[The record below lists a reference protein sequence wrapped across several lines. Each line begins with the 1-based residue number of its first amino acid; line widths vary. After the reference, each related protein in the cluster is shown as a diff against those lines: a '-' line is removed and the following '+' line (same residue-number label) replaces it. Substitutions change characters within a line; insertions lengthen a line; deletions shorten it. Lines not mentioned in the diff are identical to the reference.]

1 LSSRNE
7 IAEMLRAF
15 YGIHPQLALELADM
29 LLRGVVVRMT
39 KNEVKYLLTF
49 EGTELRIK
57 REGK

>member
-1 LSSRNE
+1 
-7 IAEMLRAF
+7 MLRAF